1 MPTSEARIRA
11 NQQNAAK
18 STGPRT
24 VEGKE
29 KSRQN
34 ALKHGL
40 TGAGVVLLE
49 ADAAEL
55 TRRTAQFSEELV
67 PIGEVGERL
76 VARVALHSL
85 RMDRAVDQQ
94 NVALA
99 VRLRQVEADFVAPQ
113 GVDENEARKLL
124 DEQLRIARFD
134 PGKEACL
141 ARSYEAASER
151 AFYRGLKQLRQM
163 EIQADELIKADDAKN
178 HQEEMNQAMAS
189 FFQKQ
194 AEFRQED
201 EEFDAMY
208 ESMKMDLPPRPA
220 NSPRIPSS
228 SRLVDVPM
236 TIGRPG

>member
-1 MPTSEARIRA
+1 MPTSEARILA
-11 NQQNAAK
+11 NKQNAAK
-18 STGPRT
+18 STGPKT
-24 VEGKE
+24 EAGKE

-85 RMDRAVDQQ
+85 RMDRAVEQQ
-94 NVALA
+94 DTALA
-99 VRLRQVEADFVAPQ
+99 VRLRQVEADFVAPE
-113 GVDENEARKLL
+113 GVSEAEARKLL

-134 PGKEACL
+134 PSKEGGL
-141 ARSYEAASER
+141 IRSYEAASER

-163 EIQADELIKADDAKN
+163 EVQGEALMKDDDAQN
-178 HQEEMNQAMAS
+178 QQEEMNQAMAL

-194 AEFRQED
+194 AEFRKED

-208 ESMKMDLPPRPA
+208 ESMKMDLLRRPA
-220 NSPRIPSS
+220 NSPQTPSS